1 MNTSIPET
9 AQNETHHPFLPE
21 DVRRL
26 LEKVTEL
33 PEEYQKMLQEVLQD
47 VIRGTR
53 RRHELLQL
61 VQEAVAQ
68 VRLDMKYLV
77 FDLEATRKE
86 RDAYRSS

>member
-9 AQNETHHPFLPE
+9 TRNEINQRFLPE
-21 DVRRL
+21 DVRQL
-26 LEKVTEL
+26 VEKVAEL
-33 PEEYQKMLQEVLQD
+33 PEEQQKMLQEVLQG
-47 VIRGTR
+47 VIRGTL

-61 VQEAVAQ
+61 VQEAVVQ

-86 RDAYRSS
+86 RDAYRPS

>member
-9 AQNETHHPFLPE
+9 TRGETDPRFLPE
-21 DVRRL
+21 DIRQL
-26 LEKVTEL
+26 LEKVAEL
-33 PEEYQKMLQEVLQD
+33 PEEQQKMLQNALQG
-47 VIRGTR
+47 VVRGTQ

-86 RDAYRSS
+86 RDAYRPS